1 MTIRKIKWDFQI
13 ILIVILCI
21 ILATYGYSYFTNGC
35 NPAKANIF
43 GYKLVYIGSE
53 SMEPTM
59 NTGAL
64 VLCKMLNSP
73 KELVV
78 GDICNYLYTTS
89 SGEQKSIIHR
99 IVKMN
104 ADNTYTF
111 KGDNN
116 PDEDYLPVSAEQI
129 CSKYL
134 FTLYNP

>member
-1 MTIRKIKWDFQI
+1 MTKHKIKLNLQIVLI
-13 ILIVILCI
+13 ILLCI

-53 SMEPTM
+53 SMEPTI

-64 VLCKMLNSP
+64 VLCKMLTSP
-73 KELVV
+73 EEIAV

-89 SGEQKSIIHR
+89 SGTQKSIIHR
-99 IVKMN
+99 IIKLSD
-104 ADNTYTF
+104 DNTYIF

-116 PDEDYLPVSAEQI
+116 PKADYLPVSADQI
-129 CSKYL
+129 CSKYI